1 MRWRYLLF
9 DLDGTLTDPMLGI
22 TRSVQYALH
31 RFGIEVDDLRTLCR
45 FIGPP
50 LKESFRDF
58 YGMDDEQATRAVALT
73 REYFAPR
80 GIFENRLYEG
90 IPELL
95 TELQAAGCMLAMA
108 TSKPEPF
115 ARQIAE
121 HFHLADRFALIGG
134 ATMDGTRTA
143 KRDVVRHVLDALG
156 VEDRTAAVMIGDR
169 RYDIEGAAA
178 EGIASI
184 GVLWGYGSREEL
196 AAAGAGQIVGTI
208 PELRALL
215 L

>member
-22 TRSVQYALH
+22 TRSVQYALR

-121 HFHLADRFALIGG
+121 HFHLADRFTLIGG

-143 KRDVVRHVLDALG
+143 KRDVVRYVLGALD
-156 VEDRTAAVMIGDR
+156 VEDPTAAVMIGDR

-196 AAAGAGQIVGTI
+196 AAARAGQIAGTI
-208 PELRALL
+208 PGLRALL

>member
-22 TRSVQYALH
+22 TRSVQYALR

-121 HFHLADRFALIGG
+121 HFHLADRFILIGG

-143 KRDVVRHVLDALG
+143 KRDVVRYVLGALD
-156 VEDRTAAVMIGDR
+156 VEDPTAAVMIGDR

>member
-22 TRSVQYALH
+22 TRSVQYALR
-31 RFGIEVDDLRTLCR
+31 RFGIEIDDLRTLCR

-58 YGMDDEQATRAVALT
+58 YGMDDEQAARAVALT

-121 HFHLADRFALIGG
+121 HFHLTDDDR
-134 ATMDGTRTA
+134 
-143 KRDVVRHVLDALG
+143 
-156 VEDRTAAVMIGDR
+156 
-169 RYDIEGAAA
+169 A
-178 EGIASI
+178 E
-184 GVLWGYGSREEL
+184 
-196 AAAGAGQIVGTI
+196 TI
-208 PELRALL
+208 PSGFARYANNAQWACTYLKQARLIESPKRGFFHITQRGKEYLGRGKTAISRNDLL
-215 L
+215 EFPESFL

>member
-22 TRSVQYALH
+22 TRSVQYALR

-58 YGMDDEQATRAVALT
+58 YGMDDEQSTRAVALT

-95 TELQAAGCMLAMA
+95 TELQAAGYVLAMA

-121 HFHLADRFALIGG
+121 HFRLADRFALIGG

-143 KRDVVRHVLDALG
+143 KRDVVRHVLDALD
-156 VEDRTAAVMIGDR
+156 VEDPTAAVMIGDR

>member
-22 TRSVQYALH
+22 TRSVQYALR

-95 TELQAAGCMLAMA
+95 TELQAAGYVLAMA

-121 HFHLADRFALIGG
+121 HFHLADRFTLIGG

-143 KRDVVRHVLDALG
+143 KRDVVRYVLGALD
-156 VEDRTAAVMIGDR
+156 VEDPTAAVMIGDR